1 MRGLQLAFGDCESK
15 SFHDELSDCRST
27 EEVDRMLEYLDLFQT
42 YVGADVDEPVKRVK
56 EAQDEWAN
64 DLYPERDYD
73 EGR

>member
-1 MRGLQLAFGDCESK
+1 
-15 SFHDELSDCRST
+15 
-27 EEVDRMLEYLDLFQT
+27 MLEYLDLFQT